1 MLCICGHMV
10 RRMDNEECADWSSQ
24 TSRQVTSRLITS
36 FTSPA
41 HDSGTDFDFSYP
53 RGGSYPAVDPLE
65 AITEETVGADRKQHE
80 LSRDEVLLLYLVSP
94 SRD

>member
-1 MLCICGHMV
+1 MTPG
-10 RRMDNEECADWSSQ
+10 
-24 TSRQVTSRLITS
+24 LI
-36 FTSPA
+36 
-41 HDSGTDFDFSYP
+41 FDFSYP

>member
-1 MLCICGHMV
+1 MV
-10 RRMDNEECADWSSQ
+10 RRIGNQEGAGWLSQ
-24 TSRQVTSRLITS
+24 TSRQVTSRLITPYPRLM
-36 FTSPA
+36 TP
-41 HDSGTDFDFSYP
+41 GLIFDFSYP

-80 LSRDEVLLLYLVSP
+80 LSRDEVLLLCLVSP

>member
-24 TSRQVTSRLITS
+24 TSRQVTSRLITPS
-36 FTSPA
+36 HPRLMTP
-41 HDSGTDFDFSYP
+41 GLIFDFSYP